1 MARVLQGDPAR
12 LEAILA
18 TRQAALEREIAA
30 TVATV
35 GRIRAARADL
45 AEGRVPA
52 AEALSGLVVPAAVDL
67 SFALPWPWGGETFEL
82 RGLAPVT
89 YLVGPL
95 GSGKTRLARAIADNL
110 EDAHYLGLERLTDG
124 YAQARLNEDPSLA
137 LRVEAEMARFVGTGA
152 SRSAAL
158 TALIVALEAPEAET
172 LVVDMV
178 EQGLDDATQKAV
190 AAEIRRRAGNYGNH
204 PGTRT
209 RLVLMTRS
217 SAILDPAVIG
227 AGEAIILCPANHA
240 PPRRIAAYPGAPG
253 FEAVASCLA
262 SPEVRART
270 HGVIAHRP
278 ASSPEPGGRNRPVGG
293 EV

>member
-1 MARVLQGDPAR
+1 MTPIDPFLGPSEAANSLGVSAKALRLYEQRGLLTPLRTAAGWRAYGPEQIARAHQITALRKFGLGLADVARVLQGDPAR

-18 TRQAALEREIAA
+18 SRQAALEREIAA

-35 GRIRAARADL
+35 GHIRAARADL

-67 SFALPWPWGGETFEL
+67 SFALPWPWGGETFKL

-95 GSGKTRLARAIADNL
+95 GSGKTKLARSIADNL
-110 EDAHYLGLERLTDG
+110 EDAHYLSLERLTDG
-124 YAQARLNEDPSLA
+124 HAQARLNEDPSLA
-137 LRVEAEMARFVGTGA
+137 SRVEAEMARFVGTGA

-178 EQGLDDATQKAV
+178 EQGLDGATQKAV
-190 AAEIRRRAGNYGNH
+190 AAKIRRRAGDHGNH
-204 PGTRT
+204 PGTR
-209 RLVLMTRS
+209 LV
-217 SAILDPAVIG
+217 
-227 AGEAIILCPANHA
+227 
-240 PPRRIAAYPGAPG
+240 
-253 FEAVASCLA
+253 
-262 SPEVRART
+262 
-270 HGVIAHRP
+270 
-278 ASSPEPGGRNRPVGG
+278 
-293 EV
+293 